1 VRHGVDFEILATLRN
16 APLFIVFE
24 GIDGCGKSTQARML
38 ADRLAKSGVPVLLTA
53 EPSDSSAGQA
63 IKSMKTR
70 LSAEEETRLFTED
83 RRDHV
88 KHVIEPAL
96 REGRTVVCDRY
107 IYSSVAYQGARGIN
121 PQAIIS
127 TNREFARPPDIT
139 FLLEIHVE
147 AALSRIAS
155 KRPEGFSPFE
165 LREDLI
171 AVDAVYRGLN
181 DPFLYKIDGG
191 PTAEQVHEAVLDIL
205 VEVIGG
211 RTTG

>member
-1 VRHGVDFEILATLRN
+1 VRHGVDLEILATLRN

-38 ADRLAKSGVPVLLTA
+38 ADRLTKSGVPVLLTA
-53 EPSDSSAGQA
+53 EPSDSPAGLA

-70 LSAEEETRLFTED
+70 PAAEEEVRLFTGD
-83 RRDHV
+83 RRHHV

-107 IYSSVAYQGARGIN
+107 IYSSVAYQGARGIDR
-121 PQAIIS
+121 QAIIYM
-127 TNREFARPPDIT
+127 NREFARPADIT
-139 FLLEIHVE
+139 FLLEIPVE

-155 KRPEGFSPFE
+155 KRPQGFSPFE
-165 LREDLI
+165 LQEDLM
-171 AVDAVYRGLN
+171 AVNNVYRRLS
-181 DPFLYKIDGG
+181 DPLLYRIDGAH
-191 PTAEQVHEAVLDIL
+191 PPDQVHEAVLDIL